1 MEPVALLLLSFT
13 CAVASAQVSSDIPA
27 LKAQDSLLE
36 IRLSEA
42 ETALHTALKQKSR
55 ITQDLLSQAIADTPP
70 SLKASELARYEQIH
84 KKMEDDKP
92 GRPRVG
98 FK

>member
-13 CAVASAQVSSDIPA
+13 CAVGSAHVQEDIPA
-27 LKAQDSLLE
+27 LRAQDSLLE

-42 ETALHTALKQKSR
+42 EAALHTALKQKSR